1 MEAEASVSPIAR
13 LRGPFLVSKKKR
25 PDVPVPPES
34 PAHRRVEFVAP
45 EHMEVTALRQVTNH
59 LTRTRGR
66 SSGRHITTC
75 TIIKQVAKEAVVRQ
89 AFPDGAMIPEV
100 MSGQPDV
107 FSKGQVEGVHRGICG
122 CDRKFKMTH
131 YYLQTGHPHP
141 DKLNRDIYASDCN
154 GRAFPV
160 FDKLY
165 RWNNMLLSMSE
176 LLVQAG
182 EVAAQELVN
191 LAYKHDPDFVVYRI
205 SSHYLEA
212 LRYVSY

>member
-1 MEAEASVSPIAR
+1 
-13 LRGPFLVSKKKR
+13 LRGTAKEPSSNAHS
-25 PDVPVPPES
+25 DVEYMS
-34 PAHRRVEFVAP
+34 SSNADE
-45 EHMEVTALRQVTNH
+45 LINRQIQNH
-59 LTRTRGR
+59 LAGVVAR
-66 SSGRHITTC
+66 SSGRFMPTKMVISWC
-75 TIIKQVAKEAVVRQ
+75 AKEAVVRRCC
-89 AFPDGAMIPEV
+89 PDRAWYPLV
-100 MSGQPDV
+100 VPDHPDV
-107 FSKGQVEGVHRGICG
+107 FSKQQVASVH
-122 CDRKFKMTH
+122 DRVCPKSSQFKMTH

-191 LAYKHDPDFVVYRI
+191 LAYKHDPAFVVYRI

-212 LRYVSY
+212 LRYVGS